1 MTIRYHSPIRF
12 STVLGRRIE
21 GEFSGG
27 QVTGNGGIQ
36 LLSEVDRRIGLT
48 RSVAGS
54 LEDPRRSASCGHG
67 VLEMLRQRVY
77 ALALGEE
84 DLNDHAELRND
95 LALRAAVGR
104 DSELASPSTLCGWS
118 GARTGARR
126 SPSTTRCSSGS
137 SRRTRRRR
145 SGWCWTSTRRTRRCT
160 GTRRGASF
168 HGYYG
173 HYCYLP
179 LYVFCG
185 RHLLVSYLRPSGID
199 GARHAWAVLAMLARA
214 LRARWPK
221 VEIVL
226 RADSGFCRH
235 RMLRWCE
242 GNNVGYVVGIGKN
255 NVLMESAAGLVAE
268 AAGRHAR
275 TGCRQKLF
283 GSFRYAAA
291 SWNRERRVIVK
302 AEHNAKGPNTRFVV
316 TSLAQTDRH
325 LYKRVYCARGDME
338 NRIKNQQL
346 DLFAGPRLLHKVLVE
361 PVPPAA
367 LGAGLHAHRGAAPHG
382 AREHPAGG
390 GQPEHHQARP
400 AQGRGGG
407 GGQHAPHPPADE
419 FRLSAPGAVPPGRAA
434 PRLVLTPNSAA
445 PRACKQWGW
454 GECAR
459 RTRNTRI
466 RAFPHPKTRRK
477 TPNSPRSTL
486 LKLYSRYS

>member
-104 DSELASPSTLCGWS
+104 DSELASPSTLC
-118 GARTGARR
+118 RMERR
-126 SPSTTRCSSGS
+126 AD
-137 SRRTRRRR
+137 
-145 SGWCWTSTRRTRRCT
+145 
-160 GTRRGASF
+160 RGAALAVHDALFERFVSAHAAPPKRLVLDFDATDTPLHGDQEGRFF

-199 GARHAWAVLAMLARA
+199 GARHAWAVLAMLVRA

-255 NVLMESAAGLVAE
+255 NVLMESAAGRVAE

-291 SWNRERRVIVK
+291 SWDRERRVIVK

-316 TSLAQTDRH
+316 TSLAHTDRH
-325 LYKRVYCARGDME
+325 LYTKVYCARGDME

-346 DLFAGPRLLHKVLVE
+346 DLFADRASCTRFWSNQFRQLLSGLAYTLIEALRRMALANTRL
-361 PVPPAA
+361 A
-367 LGAGLHAHRGAAPHG
+367 LASPNTI
-382 AREHPAGG
+382 
-390 GQPEHHQARP
+390 
-400 AQGRGGG
+400 
-407 GGQHAPHPPADE
+407 
-419 FRLSAPGAVPPGRAA
+419 
-434 PRLVLTPNSAA
+434 RLVLLRVGAVVVA
-445 PRACKQWGW
+445 
-454 GECAR
+454 
-459 RTRNTRI
+459 NTRRI
-466 RAFPHPKTRRK
+466 RLLMSSAYPHQALFRLVALRLD
-477 TPNSPRSTL
+477 SS
-486 LKLYSRYS
+486 